1 MENLKILAFAG
12 SPRSS
17 GNSRLMLDRF
27 VKGAAENRIT
37 TEVVYPHQLNI
48 KPCTGCL
55 RCNILKKCSLRED
68 YWSELSE
75 KILAC
80 DLLVVASPV
89 YFHHLPGPMKLI
101 IDRFRSFIHVQIT
114 ETGLIHT
121 PYQSWN
127 KQFVLL
133 LSMGSSDDRDAD
145 PVVELFRFMTS
156 ILGSGNSLHL
166 LKATRLAM
174 AGQVI
179 RNPEQLEMLYEKMKL
194 PTRLAAQDEHHNR
207 ELLEKCQE
215 LGYSLTRK

>member
-1 MENLKILAFAG
+1 MENLKMLAFAG
-12 SPRSS
+12 SPRTS

-27 VKGAAENRIT
+27 VKGAAKNQVT

-68 YWSELSE
+68 DWGELSK
-75 KILAC
+75 KILAS
-80 DLLVVASPV
+80 DLLVVATPV

-121 PYQSWN
+121 PYESWN

-133 LSMGSSDDRDAD
+133 LSMGSSDDRDAE
-145 PVVELFRFMTS
+145 PIIELFRFMTS

-166 LKATRLAM
+166 LKATRLAV

-179 RNPEQLEMLYEKMKL
+179 RKPEQLEVLYEKMKL
-194 PTRLAAQDEHHNR
+194 PPRLAAQDERHNR
-207 ELLEKCQE
+207 ELLDNVEN
-215 LGYSLTRK
+215 LGFSLTEK